1 MRKKWLAGSGL
12 AVVVAI
18 GVAVGV
24 SSGKFGRSEAKTA
37 SKPASAAEASSG
49 AASAPPL
56 EFRATEVVQPA
67 PTRMPRNVEFSG
79 PLVAPGTAIVRAKAA
94 GTLLALNAS
103 EGQRVSSGVP
113 LGRIDVAELS
123 SRVAERNAM
132 LESARASL
140 AQAERTHASNERLAA
155 QAFISPIA
163 LDTSRSQVDTARAA
177 LAAAQAS
184 LSTTQVGLREAV
196 PTAPLSGIVAK
207 RHVLPGEKVAIE
219 QPLLTIVDLRVLEL
233 AGTVGTHEVASL
245 SPGMPVQVKVEG
257 VAKPVAG
264 RIARIAPAAEP
275 GTRSIGVTVELA
287 NPDERL
293 RAGQYAVAQASLPD
307 DKQRLALPLTAIG
320 STAGQSHVWVIEQGK
335 LARRAVTTG
344 RVDEAQARVEVVSGL
359 GADAQVLA
367 ARFDNLRE
375 GAAAV
380 VTAVRASAPA
390 ATVQR

>member
-1 MRKKWLAGSGL
+1 MAVRITGRRFAVAVTVLLVLALAGAVGLRVYKKQQEGREGENKAPVTLEFAPADLAAVESKPMSRWLPVSGTL
-12 AVVVAI
+12 TPVRQAVVKSKVS
-18 GVAVGV
+18 GEVRTLTVREGDAVHAGQALA
-24 SSGKFGRSEAKTA
+24 RIDTADLEAKLI
-37 SKPASAAEASSG
+37 E
-49 AASAPPL
+49 
-56 EFRATEVVQPA
+56 RQ
-67 PTRMPRNVEFSG
+67 
-79 PLVAPGTAIVRAKAA
+79 
-94 GTLLALNAS
+94 
-103 EGQRVSSGVP
+103 GQ
-113 LGRIDVAELS
+113 
-123 SRVAERNAM
+123 
-132 LESARASL
+132 LESARAQLALAEKTLSTNQKLLKQNFISQNAFDSSESNMNVTRGSVKSAEANVRL
-140 AQAERTHASNERLAA
+140 AQN
-155 QAFISPIA
+155 A
-163 LDTSRSQVDTARAA
+163 LKD
-177 LAAAQAS
+177 
-184 LSTTQVGLREAV
+184 AV
-196 PTAPLSGIVAK
+196 ATAPLSGIVAK